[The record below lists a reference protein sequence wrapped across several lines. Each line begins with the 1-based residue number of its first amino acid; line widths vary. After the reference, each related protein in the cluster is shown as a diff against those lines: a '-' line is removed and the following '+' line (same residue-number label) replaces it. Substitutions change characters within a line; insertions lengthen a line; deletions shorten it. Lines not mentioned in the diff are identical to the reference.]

1 MERIDPRPARGLHAA
16 IAACALAACTQA
28 PAPAPAGGGVTT
40 QPQVE
45 VESTELA
52 LPERVAVAPVDP
64 VPCVP
69 LAEVKRPPNPLTSAS
84 DPAYAALKLAG
95 RAAIPCLV
103 DAIDST
109 EPLAEPQSLP
119 GGGQFTR
126 GDLAFFLLVD
136 FGFVD
141 FEQAVPP
148 GLQAAARERGT
159 FAYFDWIE
167 GPGHRAQLEASV
179 RDQLAAQGTLAA
191 TQAEASQPL
200 RR

>member
-1 MERIDPRPARGLHAA
+1 MDRIQTRTALPAALAA
-16 IAACALAACTQA
+16 LALAACSQA
-28 PAPAPAGGGVTT
+28 PAPASGGVTT
-40 QPQVE
+40 EPEVE
-45 VESTELA
+45 VESTELP
-52 LPERVAVAPVDP
+52 LPAPTPVAPVDTA
-64 VPCVP
+64 PCRH
-69 LAEVKRPPNPLTSAS
+69 LAAVKQPPNPLTSAS

-95 RAAIPCLV
+95 REAIPCLV

-119 GGGQFTR
+119 GGGEFTQ

-141 FEQAVPP
+141 FEQALPAD
-148 GLQAAARERGT
+148 LQAAARERGA

-167 GPGHRAQLEASV
+167 GPGHRAQLESAV
-179 RDQLAAQGTLAA
+179 RRQLAAQGTLATKPDVDA
-191 TQAEASQPL
+191 PL